1 MLSVLSNPLGIN
13 SCLDMKNYYRDS
25 GCCPFQNG
33 SLETSLI
40 PYQQEYAN
48 FDAWKDAVG
57 AEFESPEY
65 KLESMISEVKN
76 AASENERRHAIDKLS
91 IVLGSWRAFMRDP
104 TETELQDQ
112 LSKLNDGT
120 HANTFE
126 MYTRLYQ
133 TEEAKTLRSA
143 GSSDAFEGKVVVI
156 TGGSSGMGF
165 SGAVYAAQSGA
176 KAVYCMARS
185 KGYFDWH
192 IESARKGTTDSD
204 RYPWYTGPIDVEDAH
219 LEKIHWKTGDVRLLE
234 DTEIDGTVLK
244 GQKTL
249 FAEIEEESGKIDVLW
264 VNAMTFPPTTS
275 NVTKMPLWPYF
286 ITDPNKLARHRL
298 DPSYPECQFM
308 TGALGS
314 AYTMQAAQPHLK
326 NTSHVILTSS
336 GWRYVSLD
344 ARAGGAQSYA
354 MTKAMMSRTLLAYDD
369 EKFSAKV
376 SVISP
381 DYIMTDMPFPYDRPV
396 PFVDGTIPDMRETFL
411 QANITR
417 QVGLDLVQNLGSG
430 LNPQLDMIED
440 GFPFGDINS
449 NAGGLT
455 KNFYSHP
462 ISVAYLL
469 ARIVQDSAP
478 NPTEYQLVNPNTQ
491 TIVGSYLGYPS
502 SISKEQLDP
511 TFMNVLT
518 GTAAGNPNTL
528 YTNDL
533 EKFFASQFST
543 YRKVIA

>member
-1 MLSVLSNPLGIN
+1 MLSVLSNPMEIK
-13 SCLDMKNYYRDS
+13 SCLDMKNYYQDS
-25 GCCPFQNG
+25 HCCDSQTAP
-33 SLETSLI
+33 LETSFI
-40 PYQQEYAN
+40 PYQQGYAN
-48 FDAWKDAVG
+48 FDAWKNAG
-57 AEFESPEY
+57 AQYEPPEY
-65 KLESMISEVKN
+65 KLESMIGDVKN

-91 IVLGSWRAFMRDP
+91 IVLGSWRALMRDP

-133 TEEAKTLRSA
+133 TDEAKTLRSA

-165 SGAVYAAQSGA
+165 SSAVYAAQSGA

-204 RYPWYTGPIDVEDAH
+204 RYPWYTGPIDVEDTH
-219 LEKIHWKTGDVRLLE
+219 LEKIYWKTGDIRLLE
-234 DTEIDGTVLK
+234 DTEIDGKMLK

-264 VNAMTFPPTTS
+264 VNAQAFPPRTS
-275 NVTKMPLWPYF
+275 NLPKMPLWPYF
-286 ITDPNKLARHRL
+286 ITDPNKLARHRI
-298 DPSYPECQFM
+298 DPTYPECQFM

-326 NTSHVILTSS
+326 NTSHVVLTSS

-344 ARAGGAQSYA
+344 ARTGEQSYA
-354 MTKAMMSRTLLAYDD
+354 MSKAIMSRTLLAYDD
-369 EKFSAKV
+369 KSFSAKV

-381 DYIMTDMPFPYDRPV
+381 DFVLTDMPFPYDRPV
-396 PFVDGTIPDMRETFL
+396 PFVDGTIPEMRETFL

-430 LNPQLDMIED
+430 FNPHLDMLEN
-440 GFPFGDINS
+440 GFPFQDLNL
-449 NAGGLT
+449 NAAGLS
-455 KNFYSHP
+455 KNFYSSS

-478 NPTEYQLVNPNTQ
+478 TPTEYQLVNPNAQ
-491 TIVGSYLGYPS
+491 TIVGSYLGLPS
-502 SISKEQLDP
+502 MLSKQQLDP
-511 TFMNVLT
+511 SLLNVLT

-528 YTNDL
+528 YATDL
-533 EKFFASQFST
+533 DKLLASQFST
-543 YRKVIA
+543 YRKVVA